1 MDLDYESPN
10 ITRMTL
16 ESDSCLIEHTALT
29 EKYQNAVVPDNIY
42 EELEGM
48 LIDFVHIPFRT
59 KFKLQKLYES
69 PDNYLEMICSD
80 CGQVVGVWSNP
91 HPTTRWINQIPN
103 QNRSRQWRSLR
114 GGAR

>member
-1 MDLDYESPN
+1 MRYTAEIRQATAKDPAMDLDYESPN

-59 KFKLQKLYES
+59 KFKLQKT
-69 PDNYLEMICSD
+69 IRI
-80 CGQVVGVWSNP
+80 
-91 HPTTRWINQIPN
+91 TRQLP
-103 QNRSRQWRSLR
+103 RDDLL
-114 GGAR
+114 

>member
-48 LIDFVHIPFRT
+48 LIDSSISPFAPNSNC
-59 KFKLQKLYES
+59 K
-69 PDNYLEMICSD
+69 NYT
-80 CGQVVGVWSNP
+80 N
-91 HPTTRWINQIPN
+91 HPTTT
-103 QNRSRQWRSLR
+103 SR
-114 GGAR
+114 